1 MARDIAMIDGK
12 PAMMHS
18 GQIPWQGV
26 GKRLNGPVN
35 AREAIKEAQLDWEVK
50 KVPIYLKPNK
60 HYKVIA
66 NKFAVVRTDSTNL
79 KDVVALGVVGKTYQ
93 PLQNTDAFDWF
104 DPIVG
109 KGEAVYHTAGAL
121 GCGEHVWILAKLPG
135 EMRVV
140 GDDIAEKFLL
150 LSNSHDG
157 SSSVRVKF
165 APIRTACLNT
175 LLMPS
180 SVGTRIRVRHN
191 GRLHD
196 QLSAATMNLG
206 IINACFSAIGANF
219 QLFAGVQMDE
229 QRLSEY
235 IGAIFPEP
243 AKKDDQRAMKYVTKA
258 RGQARYLFEMGKGN
272 NQDQVRGTLWAAYN
286 GVTEFVDYCSS
297 LDDPDRRLDSIWFG
311 GGYVTK
317 AKAYREALARVALWK
332 N

>member
-1 MARDIAMIDGK
+1 MPHNIANINGK
-12 PAMMHS
+12 PAMMYS
-18 GQIPWQGV
+18 GQLPWQGV
-26 GKRLNGPVN
+26 GKRLNGPVT
-35 AREAIKEAQLDWEVK
+35 AREAIKEAQLDWEVA
-50 KVPIYLKPNK
+50 KVPIYLKPTK
-60 HYKVIA
+60 HYKAIA
-66 NKFAVVRTDSTNL
+66 NKFAVVRTDSGNL

-93 PLQNTDAFDWF
+93 PLQNTDAFEWF

-121 GCGEHVWILAKLPG
+121 WDGEHVWILAKLPG
-135 EMRVV
+135 KIRVV
-140 GDDIAEKFLL
+140 GEDIAEKYLL

-191 GRLHD
+191 RQLHAH
-196 QLSAATMNLG
+196 LSAATVNLG

-219 QLFAGVQMDE
+219 QLFAGVRMDE
-229 QRLSEY
+229 QRLTEY
-235 IGAIFPEP
+235 LGAVFPEP
-243 AKKDDQRAMKYVTKA
+243 ANKDDQRAMKYVTKA

-272 NQDQVRGTLWAAYN
+272 DQAQVRGTLWAAYN
-286 GVTEFVDYCSS
+286 GVTEFVDYSS
-297 LDDPDRRLDSIWFG
+297 SPGHPHRRLDSIWFG
-311 GGYVTK
+311 GGYLTK
-317 AKAYREALARVALWK
+317 AKAYREALAGVARWK